1 MLLLHGSADTL
12 VSPWQSAHMHEAQKK
27 AGVDSSYIL
36 IEGADH
42 GGIMWYQEPVF
53 QQVISFFEQ
62 KLGKPAQK

>member
-1 MLLLHGSADTL
+1 
-12 VSPWQSAHMHEAQKK
+12 MHEAQKK